1 MQAVLYFIRSEI
13 GSQWSCHRRGV
24 QFRWRGALRIRQDKA
39 LKNEQRLRIVL
50 KLCNYWPFET
60 SHVYV
65 HPTHH
70 PKHIS
75 NQQVDFGCLKKKNL
89 CNVCTAL
96 CFDNTHNSRWYKC
109 FCITFTSNIGN
120 NANTVKDLNFI
131 VLECWL
137 LWMAHIIIRYMLQAT
152 SAIWQ

>member
-75 NQQVDFGCLKKKNL
+75 NVNDQQVDLGCLGKKNL
-89 CNVCTAL
+89 YYV
-96 CFDNTHNSRWYKC
+96 Y
-109 FCITFTSNIGN
+109 
-120 NANTVKDLNFI
+120 TVFF
-131 VLECWL
+131 VLTVHINQQL
-137 LWMAHIIIRYMLQAT
+137 LICVKQNLLI
-152 SAIWQ
+152 